1 MTTTSRR
8 DSTMVKLDRAVI
20 AGRQAEDKIQ
30 PAARLHS
37 HSAAL
42 RQSPAN
48 HSSTGAPVA
57 AKFVLTKETSGKF
70 HVNLLASNGRVIAT
84 SELYNTRAAAMNGIE
99 SIRKNAAGAALDD
112 KTT

>member
-1 MTTTSRR
+1 
-8 DSTMVKLDRAVI
+8 
-20 AGRQAEDKIQ
+20 
-30 PAARLHS
+30 
-37 HSAAL
+37 
-42 RQSPAN
+42 
-48 HSSTGAPVA
+48 VA

-99 SIRKNAAGAALDD
+99 SIRKNAAAAALDD